1 MYFKVAVEMVP
12 TITKNPVNIYNS
24 KRNLLLLY
32 TYSDI
37 QKAVEYGEYMMKDS
51 EEFLPVSTKDLTF

>member
-1 MYFKVAVEMVP
+1 MVP